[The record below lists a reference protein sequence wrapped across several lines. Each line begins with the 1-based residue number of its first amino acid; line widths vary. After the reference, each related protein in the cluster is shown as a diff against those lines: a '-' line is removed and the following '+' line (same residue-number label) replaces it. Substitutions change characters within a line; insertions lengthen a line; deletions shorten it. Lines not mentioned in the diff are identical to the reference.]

1 MYFKVSCQW
10 IVVCLCL
17 LMSCQENEPVVIDDQ
32 ALLRQMLEEKGG
44 RRGMSFF
51 RLPSSNDLSN
61 IPQDPRNVLTHEKI
75 ELGKMLFHETAFSTL
90 SPFPEAQ
97 KTFSCATCHH
107 AEAGFQSGLR
117 QGIGDGGVGFGF
129 LGEGRMPNPDCA
141 KELMDVHQIKTPT
154 VINVAYQGNL
164 MWGGEFGSSGMN
176 LDYDHLWDDNGPL
189 ETNKLGYEGA
199 EVQAI
204 AGMNL
209 HHLSIDERSVEANNY
224 TQYFDKAFPDL
235 PATERY
241 TSVTAGLAIAAYERS
256 LLPNKAPFQR
266 WLNGD
271 VTAMS
276 SDQIQ
281 GALLFFGKANCTD
294 CHTGPS
300 LSLMDFKAVGF
311 ANLEGTDIIKG
322 NQSSPSNI
330 LGRGGF
336 TGKQEDLY
344 AYKIPQLYN
353 LKNAVYYGHGA
364 SFNSIREVIEY
375 KNEALPENPQSA
387 GHLAVE
393 FQPLHL
399 TESEIS
405 QLTEFVEN
413 ALFDDAMSR
422 YVPAFVPSGAC
433 FPNNDYLSRFDLNCN

>member
-1 MYFKVSCQW
+1 M
-10 IVVCLCL
+10 VVCLCL
-17 LMSCQENEPVVIDDQ
+17 WTSCQDNEPVVIDDHV
-32 ALLRQMLEEKGG
+32 LLRQILEEKGG
-44 RRGMSFF
+44 RRGINFF
-51 RLPSSNDLSN
+51 RLPASDDLSN
-61 IPQDPRNVLTHEKI
+61 IPQDPRNTLTQEKI

-90 SPFPEAQ
+90 SSFPEAQ

-129 LGEGRMPNPDCA
+129 LGEGRMPNPACA
-141 KELMDVHQIKTPT
+141 EDLMDVHQIKTPT

-176 LDYDHLWDDNGPL
+176 LDYRHLWNDNGPL

-199 EVQAI
+199 EIQAI
-204 AGMNL
+204 AGIDL
-209 HHLSIDERSVEANNY
+209 HHLSIDAKSVEDNNY
-224 TQYFDKAFPDL
+224 TTYFDEAFSDL
-235 PATERY
+235 PASERY
-241 TSVTAGLAIAAYERS
+241 SSVTAGLAIAAYERS

-266 WLNGD
+266 WLNGERS
-271 VTAMS
+271 AMS
-276 SDQIQ
+276 DTQIQ
-281 GALLFFGKANCTD
+281 GALLFFGKANCVA

-311 ANLEGTDIIKG
+311 ANLDGPDIITEA
-322 NQSSPSNI
+322 QTSPSHT

-336 TGKQEDLY
+336 TGEDEDLY

-353 LKNAVYYGHGA
+353 LKNAGYYGHGA

-375 KNEALPENPQSA
+375 KNAAIPENPRSA
-387 GHLAVE
+387 NHLATE
-393 FQPLHL
+393 FQPLDL
-399 TESEIS
+399 TENEIIW
-405 QLTEFVEN
+405 LTEFVEN
-413 ALFDDAMSR
+413 ALYDDEISR